1 MNTNTKTKSHR
12 RAEHNATH
20 SFCLF
25 FWLIYYLC
33 VYTTCLLSHQGPL
46 RNAIS
51 SNVICYTYC
60 RTGNETTLTLT
71 LTLTTL
77 CNIIT
82 CKGAFWKW
90 NINTQVSRRWI
101 STEAVWK
108 ALEAIMLLRSW
119 AAVSHS
125 ARYPG
130 LLTDCCSATFI
141 PQTDVH
147 FGLEFLLQQ
156 QQQQQVQQ
164 NNNNDA
170 SGQLCHDVMTILPL
184 LMCMWP
190 SYSQNKGFILLYIV
204 CLQPARRQEN
214 TLKYKFLF
222 CKWENR
228 RVQHWQHLTNSS
240 IYTPIYA
247 RVCVCYRTFLQV
259 RHL

>member
-1 MNTNTKTKSHR
+1 
-12 RAEHNATH
+12 
-20 SFCLF
+20 
-25 FWLIYYLC
+25 
-33 VYTTCLLSHQGPL
+33 
-46 RNAIS
+46 
-51 SNVICYTYC
+51 
-60 RTGNETTLTLT
+60 
-71 LTLTTL
+71 
-77 CNIIT
+77 
-82 CKGAFWKW
+82 
-90 NINTQVSRRWI
+90 
-101 STEAVWK
+101 
-108 ALEAIMLLRSW
+108 MLLRSW

-214 TLKYKFLF
+214 KLKYKFLF

-247 RVCVCYRTFLQV
+247 RVCVCVTGHSCKSGTCKHSITQLIKSSINKYSNHKSHNWHLWQV
-259 RHL
+259 KDLLCFTPKQTTRVQRFVLMWFWKQN